1 MNKKYTPW
9 GLAGII
15 LLVLLVVQKYQDLPS
30 EEKENTSEPEVTKDP
45 NRLYPHE
52 YFFLDRNYPDFS
64 VPRGLFQERL
74 QKAIQFDR
82 QHTGSHRGLDYP
94 WTVQGPGNIGGRI
107 NTIAIDPFNHNIILL
122 GYSQGGIYQTK
133 DGGMNWRPVF
143 DDQASLSISHISFDP
158 QSPGRVY
165 ATTGDVNISGYPFL
179 GSGVYRSDD
188 YGVTWSYT
196 GLADHGVLSKVVV
209 DPHDHQVLYV
219 GSMGFPSHKGEE
231 KGLFRSTDGG
241 QSWNKA
247 LTIDDSTGVIDIVV
261 DPVNP
266 GRVFASG
273 WTRLRTNYYGTT
285 QTPGTSLYRS
295 DDYGAT
301 WIPMIDDL
309 PGDNHSRTGLEITL
323 DGTLFI
329 SYIGLVYEGECVG
342 ADESLSGVFKSVDG
356 GFTWDTVPV
365 SLVQC
370 NIVAGFGWYFEVLK
384 VNPANPDDIFLLG
397 VDIFRTL
404 DGGQSWFEA
413 APVWWTYEVHADKH
427 DLVFAGQHMYL
438 ATDGGAYK
446 QPINGTE
453 PWTDIENIPSTQFY
467 RTTYN
472 PHAPDQYFGG
482 AQDNGTTGG
491 NESFIN
497 EWPRIFGGDGFQ
509 PLYDPADPLL
519 AYTLTQNGYVW
530 FSEDGG
536 SFYDGLNRGL
546 SGTRFWDMPFIMSSH
561 NSKILFAASNSV
573 YKINMADSVREWQEI
588 SHDLTKGNTILGD
601 RYPAI
606 TALAQSD
613 LDSLRLYAGTQDG
626 KLWTSP
632 DGGQEWIDLSEN
644 TPDRF
649 VTSITTS
656 TKNPQGVY
664 VTYSGY
670 RDNDHTPYIY
680 HSEDAGESWA
690 TLGVNIPMLGV
701 NNLLVLPGWND
712 EVLFAGT
719 DGGVYVSMDSGGSWD
734 RLGSNFPYMPVYD
747 LDYNPQMNTIIAAT
761 FSRGIMTFPVEEL
774 DLISSVKS
782 DDIIVKMEIFPTLAE
797 DHITIKPLFYNHG
810 KSVQI
815 AITDL
820 AGNVVKVI
828 PKNVVEGEQIKLD
841 IEQIPQGMYIVT
853 IKADN
858 KFLSLGKFLK
868 L

>member
-1 MNKKYTPW
+1 MNKKYTYW
-9 GLAGII
+9 GLAAII
-15 LLVLLVVQKYQDLPS
+15 LLVLFVSQKYLDSPS
-30 EEKENTSEPEVTKDP
+30 VAKVNTPQPEQAKDP
-45 NRLYPHE
+45 NRLYPQE
-52 YFFLDRNYPDFS
+52 YFFLDRNYPDFN
-64 VPRGLFQERL
+64 VPRGLFQQRL
-74 QKAIQFDR
+74 EESIRFDKKQSKTR
-82 QHTGSHRGLDYP
+82 RGLDHP
-94 WTVQGPGNIGGRI
+94 WTVQGPGNIGGRV

-143 DDQASLSISHISFDP
+143 DDQASLSISHISFDA

-165 ATTGDVNISGYPFL
+165 AATGDVNISGYPFL

-196 GLADHGVLSKVVV
+196 GLADHGVLSKIVV
-209 DPHDHQVLYV
+209 DPHDHQVLYA
-219 GSMGFPSHKGEE
+219 GSMGFPSHKGDE

-241 QSWNKA
+241 QSWSKS

-261 DPVNP
+261 DPIHP

-301 WIPMIDDL
+301 WIPLTEGL
-309 PGDNHSRTGLEITL
+309 PGEYHSRTGLEITY

-329 SYIGLVYEGECVG
+329 SYIGTIQEGECSG
-342 ADESLSGVFKSVDG
+342 EEESLAGVYQSPDG
-356 GFTWDTVPV
+356 GFSWDTVPI

-370 NIVAGFGWYFEVLK
+370 NVVAGFGWYFEVLK

-438 ATDGGAYK
+438 ATDGGAYQ
-446 QPINGTE
+446 QPIDGTE
-453 PWTDIENIPSTQFY
+453 PWSDIENIPSTQFY

-491 NESFIN
+491 NEAFIN
-497 EWPRIFGGDGFQ
+497 DWPRIFGGDGFQ
-509 PLYDPADPLL
+509 PLYDPAEPLWGY
-519 AYTLTQNGYVW
+519 ALTQNGYIW

-536 SFYDGLNRGL
+536 NFYDGLNNGI

-561 NSKILFAASNSV
+561 NSKILYAASNSV
-573 YKINMADSVREWQEI
+573 YKMNMADSVREWQEI
-588 SHDLTKGNTILGD
+588 SHDLTKGNLILGD

-606 TALAQSD
+606 TALAQSGM
-613 LDSLRLYAGTQDG
+613 DSLRLYVGTQDG

-649 VTSITTS
+649 VTSIATS
-656 TKNPQGVY
+656 IQNPQGVF

-680 HSEDAGESWA
+680 HSEDAGESW
-690 TLGVNIPMLGV
+690 TSLGGTIPMLGV
-701 NNLLVLPGWND
+701 NNLHVLQGWND

-719 DGGVYVSMDSGGSWD
+719 DGGVYVSLDSGGSWD

-747 LDYNPQMNTIIAAT
+747 LDYNPQMNTIMAAT

-774 DLISSVKS
+774 DLVSSVKS
-782 DDIIVKMEIFPTLAE
+782 EEEVVRMEIYPTLAN
-797 DHITIKPLFYNHG
+797 DHVHIKPLFYKQG
-810 KSVQI
+810 ESVQI

-820 AGNVVKVI
+820 AGNAVEVSG
-828 PKNVVEGEQIKLD
+828 KNVMEGEFIKLD
-841 IEQIPQGMYIVT
+841 IGQTPQGMYIVT
-853 IKADN
+853 VKTNN
-858 KFLSLGKFLK
+858 KFLSLGKFVK
-868 L
+868 I